1 MQGASRATCNSV
13 GVDFPV
19 SGVDISP
26 VVPLV
31 IGFLI
36 ASCTTPAGVSGA
48 FLLLP
53 FQVSVLGFTAPGV
66 TPTNL
71 LYNVF
76 STPGAILSY
85 RRMDGVD
92 WTLIRAIFLGT
103 GPAVVIGSI
112 LRVTVFNDPASFKYF
127 AGAVL
132 LILGMNLVG
141 QAALEGVPQGNRRRI
156 GASWIPVLGAGAG
169 LIGGIYG
176 ISGGSIIAP
185 VLVAMFRIP
194 VKRVAPAALISTLF
208 TSIAGVVS
216 FHVLAFLGSNGDAAG
231 KPDWL
236 LGLLFAAGG
245 AAGGFLGAHI
255 NSRSSEKWLRV
266 LLGGL
271 AFALGVSYLQP
282 LFS

>member
-1 MQGASRATCNSV
+1 MV
-13 GVDFPV
+13 EFPV
-19 SGVDISP
+19 SGVEVSPIVP
-26 VVPLV
+26 VVV
-31 IGFLI
+31 GFLI

-85 RRMDGVD
+85 RRMEGVD
-92 WTLIRAIFLGT
+92 WKLIRAIFLGT

-112 LRVTVFNDPASFKYF
+112 LRVTIFKDPASFKYF

-132 LILGMNLVG
+132 LILGMNLLG
-141 QAALEGVPQGNRRRI
+141 QAALERVPQSNRRRI
-156 GASWIPVLGAGAG
+156 GTSWIPVLGAGAG

-194 VKRVAPAALISTLF
+194 VKRVAPAALIATLF
-208 TSIAGVVS
+208 TSMAGVAS
-216 FHVLAFLGSNGDAAG
+216 FHVLAFLGSGGEGART
-231 KPDWL
+231 PDWPL
-236 LGLLFAAGG
+236 ALLFAAGG
-245 AAGGFLGAHI
+245 AAGGFVGAHI

-271 AFALGVSYLQP
+271 ASALGVSYLQP
-282 LFS
+282 LLT